1 MNLSP
6 NSFLAGL
13 RANQPQIG
21 LWLSLSSP
29 FSTEAVAGAGFDWA
43 LIDMEHSPNELGSVL
58 AQLQALAPYPTTAI
72 VRPDW
77 NDAVKVKRLLDIGAP
92 GLLFPMVQT
101 PNEAAA
107 AVSATRYPPRGLRG
121 VSVATRA
128 NAFGRV
134 TDYFDRIEQETAV
147 LVQVETRA
155 AIDLAVEIG
164 KVDGVD
170 GVFFGPA
177 DIGADIGILGQ
188 PMHADVWQVILPA
201 ARRLVTAGIPVGTLV
216 SDPVFA
222 RKLIAEE
229 KFTFVACGSDLG
241 ILARGADNL
250 LKTMRA

>member
-1 MNLSP
+1 M
-6 NSFLAGL
+6 F
-13 RANQPQIG
+13 
-21 LWLSLSSP
+21 
-29 FSTEAVAGAGFDWA
+29 
-43 LIDMEHSPNELGSVL
+43 
-58 AQLQALAPYPTTAI
+58 AI
-72 VRPDW
+72 
-77 NDAVKVKRLLDIGAP
+77 N
-92 GLLFPMVQT
+92 
-101 PNEAAA
+101 
-107 AVSATRYPPRGLRG
+107 
-121 VSVATRA
+121 
-128 NAFGRV
+128 
-134 TDYFDRIEQETAV
+134 
-147 LVQVETRA
+147 
-155 AIDLAVEIG
+155 
-164 KVDGVD
+164 VD

>member
-1 MNLSP
+1 MKLAP
-6 NSFLAGL
+6 NRFLAGL

-21 LWLSLSSP
+21 LWLSLASP
-29 FSTEAVAGAGFDWA
+29 FSTETVAGAGFDWA

-58 AQLQALAPYPTTAI
+58 AQLQALAPYKTTAI

-92 GLLFPMVQT
+92 GLLFPMVQSPT
-101 PNEAAA
+101 EAAA
-107 AVSATRYPPRGLRG
+107 AVAATRYPPQGIRG

-134 TDYFDRIEQETAV
+134 SDYFDRVDQETAV

-155 AIDLAVEIG
+155 AIDMAVEIG
-164 KVDGVD
+164 GVTGVD

-177 DIGADIGILGQ
+177 DIGADLGILGQ
-188 PMHADVWQVILPA
+188 PMHPGVWQVILPA
-201 ARRLVTAGIPVGTLV
+201 ARRLVAAGIPVGTLV
-216 SDPVFA
+216 SDPAFA
-222 RKLIAEE
+222 RNLIAKE

-250 LKTMRA
+250 CKTMRA

>member
-6 NSFLAGL
+6 NRFLAGL

-21 LWLSLSSP
+21 MWLSLSSP

-134 TDYFDRIEQETAV
+134 TDYFDRI
-147 LVQVETRA
+147 
-155 AIDLAVEIG
+155 
-164 KVDGVD
+164 
-170 GVFFGPA
+170 
-177 DIGADIGILGQ
+177 
-188 PMHADVWQVILPA
+188 
-201 ARRLVTAGIPVGTLV
+201 
-216 SDPVFA
+216 
-222 RKLIAEE
+222 
-229 KFTFVACGSDLG
+229 
-241 ILARGADNL
+241 
-250 LKTMRA
+250 